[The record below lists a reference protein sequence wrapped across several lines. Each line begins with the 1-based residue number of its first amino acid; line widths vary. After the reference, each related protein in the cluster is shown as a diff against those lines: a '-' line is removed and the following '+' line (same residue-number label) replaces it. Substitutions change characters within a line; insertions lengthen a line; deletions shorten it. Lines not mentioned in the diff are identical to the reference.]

1 MNEMKLLRDVA
12 AESPLLSLE
21 ELSVAGDRLLARI
34 AEERQVV
41 APGRRASPRPVQE
54 RGLEERR
61 RFAHRIVIG
70 GVTVAAAAAIAV
82 GVLAG
87 APAHVARPLPAQLT
101 AREVLDSAAQAAL
114 GGPTVVPRPDQFV
127 YTKTVGSSRVVTQT
141 WESVD
146 GSRNGLLIHTKN
158 GHQVLSQTLP
168 SCASRVRKGRVLQ
181 CVRPQPAYFP
191 DMPTSAGAMGVYL
204 QQHGGYSAARDL
216 NQLADTVGLMLETD
230 YFRPAQRA
238 ALYEFLATSPG
249 LTVER
254 NVQDVTGRP
263 GVSVKWS
270 TGMGTQTE
278 MLVFDPNTHAF
289 LGLTYLDG
297 QAHGSGSALDQVAIV
312 SQAGQ
317 LP

>member
-1 MNEMKLLRDVA
+1 MKLLRDVA
-12 AESPLLSLE
+12 VESPLLSLE
-21 ELSVAGDRLLARI
+21 ELSMAADRLLVRI

-41 APGRRASPRPVQE
+41 GPGRRTPPRPVQE
-54 RGLEERR
+54 HGLKERRGLAR
-61 RFAHRIVIG
+61 RIVIG

-87 APAHVARPLPAQLT
+87 APAHEGRPLPAQLT

-114 GGPTVVPRPDQFV
+114 GGPTVAPRPDQFV
-127 YTKTVGSSRVVTQT
+127 YTKTVGSSGVVTQT
-141 WESVD
+141 WASVD
-146 GSRNGLLIHTKN
+146 GSRNGLWIETKN
-158 GHQVLSQTLP
+158 DHQVQSQTLP
-168 SCASRVRKGRVLQ
+168 SCDARVRKGPVLQ
-181 CVRPQPAYFP
+181 CVRPLPAYFP
-191 DMPTSAGAMGVYL
+191 DMPASASAMGGYL
-204 QQHGGYSAARDL
+204 RQHGGYSAARDL
-216 NQLADTVGLMLETD
+216 NQLADTVGLWLETH
-230 YFRPAQRA
+230 YFLPAQRA
-238 ALYEFLATSPG
+238 ALYEFLATTPG

-263 GVSVKWS
+263 GVSVKWP

-278 MLVFDPNTHAF
+278 MLVFDPDTYAF

-297 QAHGSGSALDQVAIV
+297 QARGSGSALDQVAIV